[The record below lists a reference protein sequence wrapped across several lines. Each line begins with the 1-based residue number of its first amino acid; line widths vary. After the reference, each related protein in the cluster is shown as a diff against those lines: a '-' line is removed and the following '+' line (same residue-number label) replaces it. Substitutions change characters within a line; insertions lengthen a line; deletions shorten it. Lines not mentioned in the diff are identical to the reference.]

1 MGYKALC
8 SGFSPEGPSDFLI
21 CSSAMARTK
30 YLFSPA
36 KAGSPG
42 LFLSI
47 CVIVERRISIK
58 LGYDF
63 KNILSKMQ
71 NYALREN

>member
-1 MGYKALC
+1 
-8 SGFSPEGPSDFLI
+8 
-21 CSSAMARTK
+21 MARTK

-71 NYALREN
+71 NYALRETDALCGGVFQKPPRGVSHGMVLPF